1 MGKTK
6 VLHLFNKMDMGGAE
20 TLVVNIY
27 RKLSTDNIQFDFA
40 VSNSDGGYYDNEIK
54 KMGGKIHVITHPAD
68 NIFKYMFDLKRVINQ
83 GNYEIIHS
91 HVHFF
96 SGINMLIAK
105 LCGVRIRI
113 SHSHT
118 YTIGNRSRFR
128 KNYELIMKFLIN
140 SFSTNKL
147 ACSQEAGKDLFFKND
162 YKVINNG
169 IDLNKFI
176 KKNHTEIYKK
186 KLNIPKNSFVVG
198 HVGAFRNEKN
208 HLKII
213 SIFIEI
219 LKTKPESILLLVG
232 EGDQKEKILEIVKKN
247 KIESKVIFTG
257 NLSEV
262 EMALFAMDVF
272 VFPSLYEGLGIA
284 VIEAQACGLYCVVS
298 NKVPKETD
306 LTGNIKFLDLDESS
320 EIWKNEIIKGEDMK
334 LNDINKINNYD
345 IHKTC
350 EEVKKVYKNSR

>member
-1 MGKTK
+1 MNKTK

-20 TLVVNIY
+20 TLVINMY
-27 RKLSTDNIQFDFA
+27 RKLSTENIQFDFV
-40 VSNSDGGYYDNEIK
+40 VSNSDDGYYDNEIK
-54 KMGGKIHVITHPAD
+54 ELGGKIHKISHPGD
-68 NIFKYMFDLKRVINQ
+68 NILKYIFDLKKVINQ
-83 GNYEIIHS
+83 ENYEIIHS

-105 LCGVRIRI
+105 LCGVKIRI

-118 YTIGNRSRFR
+118 YTIGNRSKFR

-140 SFSTNKL
+140 LFSTNKL
-147 ACSQEAGKDLFFKND
+147 ACSQEAAKDLFFKDD

-169 IDLNKFI
+169 IDLNRFM
-176 KKNHTEIYKK
+176 KKKHTEIYKK
-186 KLNIPKNSFVVG
+186 KFKIPDNSFVVG

-208 HLKII
+208 HKKII

-219 LKTKPESILLLVG
+219 LKIKPESILLLVG
-232 EGDQKEKILEIVKKN
+232 EGDQKEKILESVKKN
-247 KIESKVIFTG
+247 KIESRVIFAG

-298 NKVPKETD
+298 NKVPRETD
-306 LTGNIKFLDLDESS
+306 LTGNIKFLDLNDSS
-320 EIWKNEIIKGEDMK
+320 EVWKSEIIKSEDMK
-334 LNDINKINNYD
+334 LNNISGINNYD
-345 IHKTC
+345 ILKTC
-350 EEVKKVYKNSR
+350 VEIKKVYKNYR